1 MFLLQP
7 RLVTRTIVKVG
18 KAVLGD
24 ILTDRGQRDGFSEA
38 AYRQDKQLLNRQ
50 PPCCLSTTHCIAVL

>member
-38 AYRQDKQLLNRQ
+38 AYRQDE
-50 PPCCLSTTHCIAVL
+50 